1 MVAIWRV
8 VVLPAAKAEMVE
20 AQQWYEV
27 QLPGLGRQFRS
38 ALDEQLARL
47 RSDPLRFPVIL
58 DDIQRVRLTRFPYSL
73 LFRIRNDVVG
83 VMACFH
89 ARRDPKVWQSRR
101 FST

>member
-1 MVAIWRV
+1 MAAIWHV

-20 AQQWYEV
+20 AQQWYEG

-58 DDIQRVRLTRFPYSL
+58 EDRKS
-73 LFRIRNDVVG
+73 VV
-83 VMACFH
+83 
-89 ARRDPKVWQSRR
+89 
-101 FST
+101 

>member
-47 RSDPLRFPVIL
+47 LSDPLRFPIIL

-73 LFRIRNDVVG
+73 FFRIRNGVVG